1 MTSPTTLSNIDI
13 QLRFPNLDD
22 MGQDAKFIRS
32 WVLNKLY
39 QVQGKSYV
47 NKCLEKSQQDFSTAN
62 ELQAQEEAQY
72 ILYGNY
78 AKNAEGQIEVI
89 NQELLKKQKTVLS
102 HMVKEFGSAI
112 LSGKSIM
119 SISLPVG
126 IFEARSQI
134 EREAHNLLYA
144 PYFLGKASKIDD
156 TLEQFKFTVTHFIA
170 SMHVTVNP
178 QKPFN
183 PILGETFQGMIGDCP
198 VYGEQISHHPPITA
212 IQLLGKGFKV
222 EGSTEFSASLAMNS
236 VKSKKVGL
244 LKVSYEG
251 TGALVRVQYPANVM
265 NGTSMGK
272 RTFNFT
278 GKFYIFDLENRYYC
292 EVDFDNTEST
302 SFFKKLVQSSTGPQ
316 DAFTGGIWQI
326 KDSFA
331 EKLRQQT
338 LKFQELDFKFKEK
351 DHAVTKLETIRGNWM
366 ESLYFNDQMYW
377 SIGLP
382 WPNKLQ
388 FIDNPLPS
396 DANFRLDVLYLRI
409 KDEIKAQEY
418 KKIIEETQRG
428 DQRLRDQEKNKSKK

>member
-1 MTSPTTLSNIDI
+1 MTSTNLSNIDI
-13 QLRFPNLDD
+13 QLKFPHLDE

-39 QVQGKSYV
+39 QVQGKSFV
-47 NKCLEKSQQDFSTAN
+47 NKCLEPSKQDFSTAAS
-62 ELQAQEEAQY
+62 LDAQEEAQY

-102 HMVKEFGSAI
+102 HMIKEFGSAI
-112 LSGKSIM
+112 LSGKSVM

-126 IFEARSQI
+126 IFEPRSQI

-144 PYFLGKASKIDD
+144 PYFLGKAANIDD

-170 SMHVTVNP
+170 SMHITINP

-183 PILGETFQGMIGDCP
+183 PVLGETFQGMIGDNP

-222 EGSTEFSASLAMNS
+222 QGSTEFGAALSMNS
-236 VKSKKVGL
+236 VKSKKIGFL
-244 LKVSYEG
+244 NVSYEG
-251 TGALVRVQYPANVM
+251 SGALIRVQYPGSIM

-292 EVDFDNTEST
+292 EVDFDNNSSSLLSMFSSKKTQVAQD
-302 SFFKKLVQSSTGPQ
+302 FFQ
-316 DAFTGGIWQI
+316 GGIWKI

-338 LKFQELDFKFKEK
+338 LKFQELDLKFKEK
-351 DHAVTKLETIRGNWM
+351 DHAIEKLETIKGNWM
-366 ESLYFNDQMYW
+366 ENLFFNDQMYW

-382 WPNKLQ
+382 WPSKLQ
-388 FIDNPLPS
+388 FIDNALPS
-396 DANFRLDVLYLRI
+396 DSNFRLDVLYLRI
-409 KDEIKAQEY
+409 KDEVKAQEY
-418 KKIIEETQRG
+418 KKIIEEVQRADRG
-428 DQRLRDQEKNKSKK
+428 LREQEKNKCKI